1 MTAADAIT
9 GTSAQPATAA
19 AIVLLIFIEFL
30 LQADACAGILVAN
43 ALRRPDR
50 TIADDYER
58 MTQRLRT
65 RSMQKKKITKNAS
78 SCTTPIGASQPLFS
92 MMTIVSQKTAVAIT
106 AVRNATQT
114 GRKNLTQPAQ
124 ALGWLA
130 GGRRAQA
137 AGR

>member
-50 TIADDYER
+50 TAADDYKL

-124 ALGWLA
+124 ALGWRE

>member
-1 MTAADAIT
+1 MPSPARAV
-9 GTSAQPATAA
+9 QPATAA
-19 AIVLLIFIEFL
+19 EIVLLIFIEFL

-130 GGRRAQA
+130 GERRAQA